1 MIDVKFIG
9 RKAYPSRIPI
19 GVMKDNEIEAL
30 RFSLPEI
37 GEAQASFL
45 YVRINDEYADVARP
59 LSDGVYDIT
68 SLLTQ
73 KGAEMDAFIEIRCNG
88 KLWHSEPF
96 ILVVEDLPD
105 IGTQIEKQYPT
116 ALEQALDE
124 AEAYLA
130 QVRAAAKEIKELN
143 AKALTLY
150 PGQPATAEYD
160 VTTGTITIGV
170 PQGIDGAKGEPGK
183 DGRDGEQGPRGEK
196 GEIGPQGPKG
206 DTGEQGPKGD
216 RGPTGEKGDR
226 GERGPMGIQGLQGPR
241 GIQGPKGDPGTDAS
255 VTAENIQSALGYTP
269 VKDVQVAGRSV
280 LDSGVAKVPIAQA
293 DAPGVVSVPIPQD
306 SGIWNDGGSLKVSY
320 ATDNEI
326 SSRTG
331 TRKAIVCSNMD
342 YAVKA
347 AMCDGKGAAWT
358 ANEQKKARERIGA
371 VGFDNGSESANL
383 YDPSIQTAETIAP
396 HYYVNGVPYT
406 STQYDTMWNCT
417 APISVSPNTTYTVGL
432 VPAYHYV
439 YASEDIMIVKP
450 WSHAG
455 SGIQFYD
462 INGAWIKSTSLNTFT
477 TPENCASMR
486 FNYIRGK
493 KVDLAMLAERCMLVK
508 GDTLP
513 TTYEAYGANDTTG
526 IASALKK
533 NGVPHYEYRND
544 VLTVYQNGTK
554 IVYGY
559 SGNNNLMMCKGYG
572 LVDAFVPFT
581 TDILS
586 PMIITASENADG
598 DLDDSYRLTGGNHS
612 YGQTSGT
619 PSANTV
625 LVEVSADGKAAK
637 TSGLFNTLILH
648 ARHEIQAWN
657 TVKADGTG
665 RSVIVED
672 DYIIWDGQRMNV
684 EIRLTPTEKVVI
696 SEYYGLQLAEINSCN
711 VYGDKVRLNIAT
723 GGYSDIVPYY
733 IEGICEKFRIRMH
746 LDDVGLGKYT
756 YNTTAVKYSKNDYK
770 KAYFRPIGEGHAFTA
785 EDCLW
790 LRGYFEI
797 ATL

>member
-30 RFSLPEI
+30 RFSLPKI
-37 GEAQASFL
+37 GEAQSSCL
-45 YVRINDEYADVARP
+45 YVWINDEYADVARP
-59 LSDGVYDIT
+59 LADGVYDVT

-73 KGAEMDAFIEIRCNG
+73 KGAEMDAFVEIRSG
-88 KLWHSEPF
+88 DKLWHSESF
-96 ILVVEDLPD
+96 VLVVEDLPA
-105 IGTQIEKQYPT
+105 IGAQIEKQYPT

-130 QVRAAAKEIKELN
+130 QVRAAAKEIKELK

-170 PQGIDGAKGEPGK
+170 PQGIKGDKGDPGK
-183 DGRDGEQGPRGEK
+183 DGLNGEQGPRGEK
-196 GEIGPQGPKG
+196 GETGPQGPKG
-206 DTGEQGPKGD
+206 DTGAQGPKGE
-216 RGPTGEKGDR
+216 RGLTGEKGYR

-241 GIQGPKGDPGTDAS
+241 GEKGPKGAPGSDAS
-255 VTAENIQSALGYTP
+255 VTVENIQSALGYTP
-269 VKDVQVAGRSV
+269 VKDVQVAGSSV
-280 LDSGVAKVPIAQA
+280 LDGGVAKVPIAQV
-293 DAPGVVSVPIPQD
+293 DAPGVVSIPSPQD
-306 SGIWNDGGSLKVSY
+306 SGIWNDNGSLKISY
-320 ATDNEI
+320 ATDAEI
-326 SSRTG
+326 SGRLG
-331 TRKAIVCSNMD
+331 KRKAIVCANMD
-342 YAVKA
+342 YAMKA
-347 AMCDGKGAAWT
+347 ALCDGKGAAWT
-358 ANEQKKARERIGA
+358 EAEQKAARERMGA
-371 VGFDNGSESANL
+371 VGLDDGNTSANL
-383 YDPSIQTAETIAP
+383 YDSSLQTEKTIAP
-396 HYYVNGVPYT
+396 HYYVNGAPYAT
-406 STQYDTMWNCT
+406 TQYDAMWNCT
-417 APISVSPNTTYTVGL
+417 APISVSPSTMYTLGI

-439 YASEDIMIVKP
+439 YANEDIMIVKP

-455 SGIQFYD
+455 SGVHFYD
-462 INGAWIKSTSLNTFT
+462 ANGAWIKSTSLNTFT
-477 TPENCASMR
+477 TPENCTSIR
-486 FNYIRGK
+486 FNYIKGK
-493 KVDLAMLAERCMLVK
+493 KIDLAMLAERCMLVK

-513 TTYEAYGANDTTG
+513 PIYEAYGMNDTTG
-526 IASALKK
+526 IASVLGK

-544 VLTVYQNGTK
+544 IITVYQNGTK

-559 SGNNNLMMCKGYG
+559 SGNNNIMMCKGYG
-572 LVDAFVPFT
+572 LEDAFIPFT

-625 LVEVSADGKAAK
+625 LVEVFADGKAAK

-657 TVKADGTG
+657 TEKADGTG

-684 EIRLTPTEKVVI
+684 EIHLTPTEKVVI

-711 VYGDKVRLNIAT
+711 VYGNKVKKNIAT
-723 GGYSDIVPYY
+723 GGYSDEIPYY
-733 IEGICEKFRIRMH
+733 IEGICEKFKIRMH

-756 YNTTAVKYSKNDYK
+756 YNTTAVKYSKNNYK
-770 KAYFRPIGEGHAFTA
+770 KAYFRPIGESHAFTA

-797 ATL
+797 VAH